1 MIRSKSSF
9 IENDSVNTWVKIGSL
24 ATVLLALAAA
34 CREEK
39 ATPLRAGPGVD
50 AWFPLKVDEV
60 AVQVQVA
67 VTPEERAKGLMFRE
81 RLPEGRGMLFTF
93 EEPGPQRFWMKNTR
107 IPLDIGYF
115 TPDGVL
121 REVHAAQPHDLSGCP
136 SNSDRIQF
144 VLELNQ
150 GGFRAAGLSPGAKLD
165 LGQVSSA
172 LTTRGFRPEDFSL
185 PPVVHEQAE
194 PPESDAP
201 R

>member
-1 MIRSKSSF
+1 M
-9 IENDSVNTWVKIGSL
+9 KIGPV
-24 ATVLLALAAA
+24 ATALAVLSAG
-34 CREEK
+34 CREERGSQS
-39 ATPLRAGPGVD
+39 RAGAGVD
-50 AWFPLKVDEV
+50 VWFPLKVGE
-60 AVQVQVA
+60 AGFKVQVA
-67 VTPEERAKGLMFRE
+67 ATPEERAKGLMFRDH
-81 RLPEGRGMLFTF
+81 LPEGRGMLFPF

-115 TPDGVL
+115 TSDGIL

-165 LGQVSSA
+165 LGQVSAA

-201 R
+201 Q